1 MPTPE
6 EQLNIIQQRFNKN
19 VAQAQHIEQE
29 IAKLQ
34 EQLRGLQQPL
44 IEDQGAIKA
53 LKEIV
58 NFSTLRDNL
67 VNSVEQTA

>member
-6 EQLNIIQQRFNKN
+6 EQLNIIQERFNKN
-19 VAQAQHIEQE
+19 VAQAQQIEQQ

-53 LKEIV
+53 LKEI
-58 NFSTLRDNL
+58 LEP
-67 VNSVEQTA
+67 VEQTA

>member
-19 VAQAQHIEQE
+19 VHQAQHIEQE

-53 LKEIV
+53 LKEI
-58 NFSTLRDNL
+58 LEP
-67 VNSVEQTA
+67 VEQTA

>member
-6 EQLNIIQQRFNKN
+6 EKLNEVQKRFNQN
-19 VAQAQHIEQE
+19 VAQAQQIEQQ

-34 EQLRGLQQPL
+34 EQLRTLQQPL

-53 LKEIV
+53 LKELI
-58 NFSTLRDNL
+58 T
-67 VNSVEQTA
+67 VEQTA

>member
-6 EQLNIIQQRFNKN
+6 EELIETQQRFDQNLAA
-19 VAQAQHIEQE
+19 AQQLEQQ

-44 IEDQGAIKA
+44 IEDQGAIKQ
-53 LKEIV
+53 LEKLNEIET
-58 NFSTLRDNL
+58 SQT
-67 VNSVEQTA
+67 VESK

>member
-6 EQLNIIQQRFNKN
+6 EKLNEVQKRFNQN
-19 VAQAQHIEQE
+19 VAQAQQIEQQ

-34 EQLRGLQQPL
+34 EQLRTLQQPL

-58 NFSTLRDNL
+58 EPI
-67 VNSVEQTA
+67 EQTTFEAK

>member
-6 EQLNIIQQRFNKN
+6 EKLNETQQRFDQNLAA
-19 VAQAQHIEQE
+19 AQQIEQQ

-44 IEDQGAIKA
+44 IEDQGAIKV
-53 LKEIV
+53 LKDILEP
-58 NFSTLRDNL
+58 
-67 VNSVEQTA
+67 VEQTA

>member
-6 EQLNIIQQRFNKN
+6 DKLNEVQERFNQN
-19 VAQAQHIEQE
+19 VAQAQQIEQQ

-34 EQLRGLQQPL
+34 EQLRTLQQPL

-53 LKEIV
+53 LKE
-58 NFSTLRDNL
+58 L
-67 VNSVEQTA
+67 VTVEQTA

>member
-6 EQLNIIQQRFNKN
+6 EKLNEVQERFNMN
-19 VAQAQHIEQE
+19 VAQAQQIEQQ

-44 IEDQGAIKA
+44 IEDQGAIKT
-53 LKEIV
+53 LKEILEPV
-58 NFSTLRDNL
+58 K
-67 VNSVEQTA
+67 QPA

>member
-6 EQLNIIQQRFNKN
+6 EELIETQQRFDQNLAA
-19 VAQAQHIEQE
+19 AQQLEQQ

-44 IEDQGAIKA
+44 IEDQGAIKV
-53 LKEIV
+53 LKQIV
-58 NFSTLRDNL
+58 EP
-67 VNSVEQTA
+67 VEQLA

>member
-1 MPTPE
+1 MITPE
-6 EQLNIIQQRFNKN
+6 EKLNEVQKRFNQN
-19 VAQAQHIEQE
+19 VAQAQQIEQQ

-34 EQLRGLQQPL
+34 EQLRNLQQPL

-58 NFSTLRDNL
+58 EPI
-67 VNSVEQTA
+67 EQTTFEAK